1 MSNTIALKK
10 ILDLR
15 NEEKNKAL
23 LEQKEAVDQFEKV
36 AKQLYTQLKT
46 KETAES
52 TLNNMYER
60 SEIILKIR
68 EQTIYIDALKNKI
81 NELQK
86 EVQIARNDMEKKQHI
101 VTEKHV
107 ELKKVETMIEKREQK
122 AKEEAALAEMK
133 QMDEI
138 SLNQYIR
145 AE

>member
-1 MSNTIALKK
+1 VSNIIALRK

-15 NEEKNKAL
+15 NDEKNQAL

-36 AKQLYTQLKT
+36 AKQLYTELKT

-52 TLNNMYER
+52 TLDDMYKD
-60 SEIILKIR
+60 SGIIFKIR
-68 EQTIYIDALKNKI
+68 EQTLYIDSLNRQIAL
-81 NELQK
+81 LQK
-86 EVQIARNDMEKKQHI
+86 EVQEARNKMEEKQTI

-107 ELKKVETMIEKREQK
+107 ELKKVEKMIEKREEQAK
-122 AKEEAALAEMK
+122 AELALAEMK

-138 SLNQYIR
+138 SLTQYIR